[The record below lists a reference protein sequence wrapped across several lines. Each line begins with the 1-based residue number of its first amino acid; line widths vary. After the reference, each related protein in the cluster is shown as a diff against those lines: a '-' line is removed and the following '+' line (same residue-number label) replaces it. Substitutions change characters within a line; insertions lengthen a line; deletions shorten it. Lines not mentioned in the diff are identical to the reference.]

1 MKFLTFKGESG
12 PQLGLLLENDRVLNL
27 SAAWSLWPGQG
38 EVYRIPQHVGDLIGL
53 GEAGIRR
60 VEAIRDECPADC
72 IVELSTI
79 EFLAPIPKPAKN
91 IFCVGRNY
99 REHIVEGNLARGRDP
114 NDFPKA
120 VEFFTKAP
128 TTVTGHRQ
136 PVKRHAHVT
145 DFLDYEVEL
154 GVVIGKRGVDISRA
168 DAYNHVFGYTVVND
182 ITARDRQ
189 LAHGQWFK
197 GKSLDTTCPIGPYV
211 VHRSAIPDP
220 HKLSISLDVNG
231 ETRQKANTSSL
242 LFSVP
247 DVIAELSA
255 GLTLEPGDVIA
266 TGTPSGVGLGLK
278 PQKKLNVGDV
288 VKARVEGIG
297 ELENRIVE

>member
-12 PQLGLLLENDRVLNL
+12 PQLGLLRDGRSVINL
-27 SAAWSLWPGQG
+27 SAAWDTRSGVAGSGNVPT
-38 EVYRIPQHVGDLIGL
+38 HVGELIEL
-53 GEAGIRR
+53 GDAGITA
-60 VEAIRDECPADC
+60 VQEIRDNDPARFVID
-72 IVELSTI
+72 LDQI
-79 EFLAPIPKPAKN
+79 EFLAPIPFPRKN
-91 IFCVGRNY
+91 VFCVGRNY
-99 REHIVEGNLARGRDP
+99 REHIIEGNLARGRDP

-154 GVVIGKRGVDISRA
+154 GVVIGKRGVDIPV
-168 DAYNHVFGYTVVND
+168 DEAYKYVFGYTVVND
-182 ITARDRQ
+182 VTARDRQ

-211 VHRSAIPDP
+211 VHRSSIVDP
-220 HKLSISLDVNG
+220 HKLRISLDVNG
-231 ETRQKANTSSL
+231 EPRQDANTSSL
-242 LFSVP
+242 LFTVP
-247 DVIAELSA
+247 DVISELSA

-266 TGTPSGVGLGLK
+266 TGTPSGVGLGLN
-278 PQKKLNVGDV
+278 PQKKLNVGDIIR
-288 VKARVEGIG
+288 ARIEGIG